1 MNARQKAAQAKL
13 KEALRIKAGIEVAD
27 APQAAPVAVLT
38 AKDEAKAKAKATR
51 EAMAS
56 AGVVATIAAFKPRFQ
71 IIEGEQQHV
80 IEHVREV
87 VAEMLVAVPTAANA
101 DGKTMFMRLV
111 RACTTNSYVAQ
122 IAGHWTGILL
132 AKGAGKSIG
141 HRVLEYGVDGAPDK
155 IESYTLENL
164 DSAKD
169 LFGASKYANASLGV
183 KPRGAKQAKK
193 GTEVKAPVGADIWT
207 ALKVVV
213 GSQAG
218 RAELR
223 RYLNSWGYELTQ
235 LQTTENLP
243 ALIKAA

>member
-1 MNARQKAAQAKL
+1 MKLKRKKATAQAFPQVQA
-13 KEALRIKAGIEVAD
+13 E
-27 APQAAPVAVLT
+27 PQAAPVAVQT
-38 AKDEAKAKAKATR
+38 VKDQAKAKAKATR
-51 EAMAS
+51 ETMSS

-122 IAGHWTGILL
+122 IAGHWAGILL

-183 KPRGAKQAKK
+183 KPRGVKKDKAGTTVTQA
-193 GTEVKAPVGADIWT
+193 PQGADIWS

-213 GSQAG
+213 ESQAG

-223 RYLNSWGYELTQ
+223 RYLNSWGYELTT
-235 LQTTENLP
+235 LQATENLP
-243 ALIKAA
+243 ALIRAA